1 MGFNPKIH
9 HKNHAVDCIKPKGH
23 LNGQNFVPFQ
33 GFQLLFRAVQSRLN
47 LAGSFFFL
55 ELRA

>member
-1 MGFNPKIH
+1 MGFNPTNH
-9 HKNHAVDCIKPKGH
+9 HQNHAIDWIKPKGH
-23 LNGQNFVPFQ
+23 LNVPNFVPFQ
-33 GFQLLFRAVQSRLN
+33 VFQLLFRAVQPRLN